1 MTGWRLA
8 YDSRNWDEV
17 ENWWRACDNRHDLQ
31 VLLDQLRW
39 DVPQLSLENGMEK
52 DARHVFPEEAPEEWR
67 GGAEILFLG
76 ELEAKAFGDP
86 ADEVSQWEDLSA
98 NTAAIMQG
106 FLNAQEVTEGYR
118 ALSRSAHAETAL
130 ELLETIEREAA
141 AMCAE
146 IDPDGT
152 NASERSWLMGV
163 IAQAAVAAFTAG
175 VHARAAAG
183 KEIEHHAVRG
193 NKVLKGTQS
202 AGAATAAAN

>member
-76 ELEAKAFGDP
+76 ELEAKAVDC
-86 ADEVSQWEDLSA
+86 
-98 NTAAIMQG
+98 
-106 FLNAQEVTEGYR
+106 
-118 ALSRSAHAETAL
+118 H
-130 ELLETIEREAA
+130 
-141 AMCAE
+141 
-146 IDPDGT
+146 
-152 NASERSWLMGV
+152 
-163 IAQAAVAAFTAG
+163 
-175 VHARAAAG
+175 
-183 KEIEHHAVRG
+183 
-193 NKVLKGTQS
+193 
-202 AGAATAAAN
+202 